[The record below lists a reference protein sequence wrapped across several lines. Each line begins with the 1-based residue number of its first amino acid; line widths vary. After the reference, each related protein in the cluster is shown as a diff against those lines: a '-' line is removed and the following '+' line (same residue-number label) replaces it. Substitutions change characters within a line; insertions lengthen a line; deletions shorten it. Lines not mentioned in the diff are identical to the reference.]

1 MQTKITIKGMSC
13 QNCVRHVTE
22 FLTEV
27 STIKLLEVNLEQEY
41 ALIEG
46 EFDQA
51 QITELIQEE
60 GYEATDF
67 QTI

>member
-27 STIKLLEVNLEQEY
+27 PTIKLLEVNLEQEY